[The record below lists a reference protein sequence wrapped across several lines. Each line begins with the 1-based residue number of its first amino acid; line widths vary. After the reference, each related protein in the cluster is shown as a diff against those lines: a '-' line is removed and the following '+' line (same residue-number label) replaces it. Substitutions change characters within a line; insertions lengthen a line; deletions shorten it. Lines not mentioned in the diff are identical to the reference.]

1 MLQKSEQT
9 PYPTIKIY
17 FLNIFRHCI
26 LLPVFIF
33 FSTLAFAQPISFSGT
48 VIDGHTKEPVA
59 YASVYFAR
67 SGVGKSTDSAGN
79 FSFTL
84 NNFKDDTLKVSFIGF
99 EIYKIPIT
107 HLQNNQTLNIQLER
121 GTAKGEVII
130 KAKWNRGLFLWKK
143 IMSKKKQYNRY
154 DLGNFSYEAYN
165 KLEID
170 IKNFNTDKA
179 KRNFLLKNFTF
190 IFDNMDSTSEAAPFL
205 PAYLIESLSDYAY
218 QKNPKKFYEN
228 IKASQTKG
236 FNNESFS
243 KLLGVMNQNVSIY
256 SNFVN
261 VMDKDFISP
270 FNDNADAYYIFTV
283 PDTQVV
289 NGAKQYHFVF
299 RPKRAGQ
306 NTFEGDAWV
315 TEKTF
320 QIRKISMYL
329 GKEAN
334 INFIDRI
341 SVFQEYIPI
350 NDSVIFLNRDKFF
363 ADFRVLGKNSLTLI
377 GRKTTS
383 YKDIVINSD
392 SLTATFKEQRIEE
405 VVKTEK
411 SVVKNSD
418 SAWANLRHDTLSKNE
433 KAIYTTIDKLMEM
446 PKFQKLQTNLKFLV
460 GGYRNIG
467 KLEIGPWFNWV
478 SADTVQG
485 TRLRFDL
492 GTNKK
497 LFKNIYLHGYLAYG
511 FRDKRFKGQAEAF
524 WILQHE
530 PKRVRL
536 HLSYQN
542 DVDNGISQVGEV
554 SQDNIF
560 SLAIRKP
567 NITRKFINV
576 KDIRFEVFNELGK
589 GFSTEWFVSHRHY
602 TSLLNLPPDSFFT
615 ANKGTPLT
623 NFEVALKLRF
633 AYLERF
639 IETDYNRFSIGT
651 KYPVVELMLAKGIAG
666 VFNSAYNY
674 SKISLTVKDFMKI
687 SPYGTV
693 SYKVYGGKIFGAMPF
708 TNLENHPGNDLYYY
722 NRNAFNLMNRFQYLS
737 DQYAGAN
744 VEHNVGSGLFR
755 FIPIT
760 RKLKWRQFY
769 TVKALWGS
777 LSNEN
782 DAINTYAVIP
792 YQKVGFKTLN
802 DKTYVEVGT
811 GIDNIFKVFRL
822 DFVWRL
828 SPSSSYAGSGS
839 KFGVFG
845 SFQLQF

>member
-1 MLQKSEQT
+1 MLLQKQNT
-9 PYPTIKIY
+9 LPHYKNLL
-17 FLNIFRHCI
+17 FLNILRHSI
-26 LLPVFIF
+26 LIAALF
-33 FSTLAFAQPISFSGT
+33 FFTTPLFAQPISFSGS
-48 VIDGHTKEPVA
+48 VSDGHTKEPVA

-67 SGVGKSTDSAGN
+67 SGIGKSTDSSGR
-79 FSFTL
+79 FSFEL
-84 NNFKDDTLKVSFIGF
+84 SNFKDDTLKVSFIGF

-107 HLQNNQTLNIQLER
+107 HLQHNQNLNIQLER
-121 GTAKGEVII
+121 GTAKGEVVIR
-130 KAKWNRGLFLWKK
+130 AKWNRGLYLWKK

-205 PAYLIESLSDYAY
+205 PAYLIESLSEYAY
-218 QKNPKKFYEN
+218 QNNPKKFYEN

-289 NGAKQYHFVF
+289 NGGKQYHFVF
-299 RPKRAGQ
+299 RPKRPGQ

-315 TEKTF
+315 TEKTY
-320 QIRKISMYL
+320 QVRKISMYL

-383 YKDIVINSD
+383 YKNIVINSD
-392 SLTATFKEQRIEE
+392 SLTAAFKDQRIEE
-405 VVKTEK
+405 LVKTENA
-411 SVVKNSD
+411 VVKNSD
-418 SAWANLRHDTLSKNE
+418 SAWNTLRHDTLSKNE
-433 KAIYTTIDKLMEM
+433 KAIYTTIDKLLEM
-446 PKFQKLQTNLKFLV
+446 PKFQKLQSNLKFLV
-460 GGYRNIG
+460 GGYRNMG
-467 KLEIGPWFNWV
+467 KLEIGPWFNWI
-478 SADTVQG
+478 SGDTVQG

-511 FRDKRFKGQAEAF
+511 FRDQRLKGLAEAF
-524 WILQHE
+524 WILQRT
-530 PKRVRL
+530 PKRIRL

-542 DVDNGISQVGEV
+542 DIDNGISQVGQV

-560 SLAIRKP
+560 SVAIRKP
-567 NITRKFINV
+567 GISRKFINV
-576 KDIRFEVFNELGK
+576 KDWRFEVFNEIGN
-589 GFSTEWFVSHRHY
+589 GFSTEWFVSHRQY
-602 TSLLNLPPDSFFT
+602 TPLLNLPGLQTFT
-615 ANKGTPLT
+615 TTRGTPLT

-639 IETDYNRFSIGT
+639 IETDYNRFSLGT
-651 KYPVVELMLAKGIAG
+651 KYPIAEAMFSKGIAG

-674 SKISLTVKDFMKI
+674 TKYSLLIKDMMKI
-687 SPYGTV
+687 SPYGTL
-693 SYKVYGGKIFGAMPF
+693 YYRVYGGIITGSMPF

-722 NRNAFNLMNRFQYLS
+722 NPFAFNLMNRFEYLS
-737 DQYAGAN
+737 DKYAGIN
-744 VEHNVGSGLFR
+744 MEHNIGSGLFR
-755 FIPIT
+755 FIPLT

-769 TVKALWGS
+769 TAKTLWGS
-777 LSNEN
+777 LSDEN
-782 DAINTYAVIP
+782 NVVNNKTNT
-792 YQKVGFKTLN
+792 FKTLN
-802 DKTYVEVGT
+802 VKTYIEVGT
-811 GIDNIFKVFRL
+811 GIDNIFKVFRI

-828 SPSSSYAGSGS
+828 SPSATYAG
-839 KFGVFG
+839 KLNTFGVFG

>member
-1 MLQKSEQT
+1 
-9 PYPTIKIY
+9 
-17 FLNIFRHCI
+17 
-26 LLPVFIF
+26 
-33 FSTLAFAQPISFSGT
+33 
-48 VIDGHTKEPVA
+48 
-59 YASVYFAR
+59 
-67 SGVGKSTDSAGN
+67 
-79 FSFTL
+79 
-84 NNFKDDTLKVSFIGF
+84 
-99 EIYKIPIT
+99 
-107 HLQNNQTLNIQLER
+107 
-121 GTAKGEVII
+121 
-130 KAKWNRGLFLWKK
+130 
-143 IMSKKKQYNRY
+143 MSKKKQYNRY

-170 IKNFNTDKA
+170 IKNFNADKA
-179 KRNFLLKNFTF
+179 KKNFLLKNFSF

-283 PDTQVV
+283 PDTQIVS
-289 NGAKQYHFVF
+289 GGKQYHFVF
-299 RPKRAGQ
+299 RPKRPGQ

-315 TEKTF
+315 TEKTY

-329 GKEAN
+329 GKDAN

-341 SVFQEYIPI
+341 SVFQEYLPI

-383 YKDIVINSD
+383 YKDILINSD
-392 SLTATFKEQRIEE
+392 SITASFKDQHIEE

-418 SAWANLRHDTLSKNE
+418 SAWVNLRHDTLSKNE

-446 PKFQKLQTNLKFLV
+446 PKFQKLQTNLKFLF
-460 GGYRNIG
+460 GGYRNVG
-467 KLEIGPWFNWV
+467 KFEIGPWFNWI

-485 TRLRFDL
+485 TRFRFDL

-497 LFKNIYLHGYLAYG
+497 LFKDVYLHGYLAYG
-511 FRDKRFKGQAEAF
+511 LRDKRLKGQAEAY
-524 WILQHE
+524 WIV
-530 PKRVRL
+530 KRTPNRMRL
-536 HLSYQN
+536 HVSYQN

-567 NITRKFINV
+567 KNYRKFINV
-576 KDIRFEVFNELGK
+576 KDLRFDAYSDLGK
-589 GFSTEWFVSHRHY
+589 GFSTELFVSHRQY
-602 TSLLNLPPDSFFT
+602 TPLLNLPPLSSFSVNSGT
-615 ANKGTPLT
+615 ALT

-633 AYLERF
+633 AYLEKF
-639 IETDYNRFSIGT
+639 IETDYNRYSLGT
-651 KYPVVELMLAKGIAG
+651 KYPIVEAIFSKGIAG

-674 SKISLTVKDFMKI
+674 TKYSLLIKDMMKI
-687 SPYGTV
+687 SPYGTL
-693 SYKVYGGKIFGAMPF
+693 YYRVYGGKINGAMPF
-708 TNLENHPGNDLYYY
+708 TNLENHPGNDLFYY
-722 NRNAFNLMNRFQYLS
+722 NPFAFNLMNRFEYLS
-737 DQYAGAN
+737 DQYAGIN
-744 VEHNVGSGLFR
+744 MEHNIGSGLFR
-755 FIPIT
+755 FIPFT

-769 TVKALWGS
+769 TAKTLWGS
-777 LSNEN
+777 LSSEN
-782 DAINTYAVIP
+782 MAINN
-792 YQKVGFKTLN
+792 KVGTFKTLN
-802 DKTYVEVGT
+802 GKTYIEVGT

-828 SPSSSYAGSGS
+828 SPSSTYAGKQN
-839 KFGVFG
+839 KFGIFG
-845 SFQLQF
+845 SFQIQF

>member
-1 MLQKSEQT
+1 M
-9 PYPTIKIY
+9 
-17 FLNIFRHCI
+17 NIFRYGI
-26 LLPVFIF
+26 LLAALIF
-33 FSTLAFAQPISFSGT
+33 FKTTAFTQPISFSGT
-48 VIDGHTKEPVA
+48 VLDGHTKEPVA

-67 SGVGKSTDSAGN
+67 SGIGKTTDSAGH
-79 FSFTL
+79 FSFDIS
-84 NNFKDDTLKVSFIGF
+84 NFKDDTLKVSFIGF
-99 EIYKIPIT
+99 ELYKTPVT
-107 HLQNNQTLNIQLER
+107 HLQDRQILNIQLER
-121 GTAKGEVII
+121 GTAKGEVVI
-130 KAKWNRGLFLWKK
+130 KAKWNRGLYLWKK

-170 IKNFNTDKA
+170 IKNFNADKA
-179 KRNFLLKNFTF
+179 KKNFLLKNFTF

-218 QKNPKKFYEN
+218 QNNPKKFYEN

-270 FNDNADAYYIFTV
+270 FNDNADGYYIFTV

-289 NGAKQYHFVF
+289 NGGKQYHFIF
-299 RPKRAGQ
+299 RPKRPGQ

-315 TEKTF
+315 TEKDY

-329 GKEAN
+329 GKDAN

-383 YKDIVINSD
+383 YKNIVINND
-392 SLTATFKEQRIEE
+392 SLTAAFKDQRIEE

-418 SAWANLRHDTLSKNE
+418 SAWNALRHDTLSKNE

-446 PKFQKLQTNLKFLV
+446 PRFQKVQTNLKFFF

-467 KLEIGPWFNWV
+467 RFEIGPWFNWV
-478 SADTVQG
+478 SGDTLQG

-524 WILQHE
+524 WILQRE
-530 PKRVRL
+530 PKRIRL
-536 HLSYQN
+536 HLSYQD
-542 DVDNGISQVGEV
+542 DVDNGISQVGEL

-560 SLAIRKP
+560 AVAIRKP
-567 NITRKFINV
+567 ANSWKFINV
-576 KDIRFEVFNELGK
+576 KDLRLEVFHELGK
-589 GFSTEWFVSHRHY
+589 GFSTEWFVSHRQF
-602 TSLLNLPPDSFFT
+602 TPLLNLPGLKTFT
-615 ANKGTPLT
+615 TNKGTPLT

-639 IETDYNRFSIGT
+639 IETDYNRYTLGT
-651 KYPVVELMLAKGIAG
+651 KYPVVEAMFSKGIAG
-666 VFNSAYNY
+666 IFNSAYNY
-674 SKISLTVKDFMKI
+674 SKYSLIIKDMMKI
-687 SPYGTV
+687 SPYGTL
-693 SYKVYGGKIFGAMPF
+693 YYRVYGGKINGAMPF

-722 NRNAFNLMNRFQYLS
+722 NPLAFNLMNRFEYLS
-737 DQYAGAN
+737 DKYAGIN
-744 VEHNVGSGLFR
+744 MEHNIGSGLFR
-755 FIPIT
+755 FIPFT

-769 TVKALWGS
+769 TAKTLWGS
-777 LSNEN
+777 LRDEN
-782 DAINTYAVIP
+782 LTLNNKTNT
-792 YQKVGFKTLN
+792 FKTLN
-802 DKTYVEVGT
+802 GKTYIEVGT
-811 GIDNIFKVFRL
+811 GIDNILKALRL

-828 SPSSSYAGSGS
+828 SPSTSYAGKQN